1 MAPFRRRHP
10 VPGQRHQLDRRHA
23 GHVDRTRAEK
33 PDLIGTPQRPREL
46 WPLTRDG
53 ELRQRSSVEVPS
65 PRRHLKH
72 SLQPPT
78 QLRRHGVGERG
89 PQPPVLG
96 ARTSPT
102 SRASTVI
109 PGSNTRWSTSH
120 TTARIK
126 QRPRPPSDAH
136 AHADTNTRSSVS
148 PLQQAAQHGGH
159 ARSTCVVSCQ
169 VGTSAL
175 TEFVRGRF
183 AMPTTNGRAD
193 GEIRRVPDT
202 FKLADWPRNCWYAVA
217 YDVELKRELV
227 ARTVAGRKL
236 VLYRLQDGQPV
247 ALENAC
253 WHRLMPLS
261 EGTLEGDRVAC
272 GYHGLVYNA
281 EGRCVFMP
289 SQKTINPA
297 ARVRA
302 FPVVE
307 RHRFVWVWTGEPAL
321 ADPGLVPDMHWN
333 DDPEWAGDGR
343 RIHLQCGYK
352 LIVDNLM
359 DLTHETF
366 VHGASIGQRSIT
378 EVPFEVTHGTKSAT
392 VTRWM
397 RDVDAP
403 PFWAMQLEWKHGKP
417 AGKVDRWQIIH
428 FEAPST
434 VAIDVGVAPAGSG
447 APEGDRSEGVNG
459 FVLNTMTP
467 ETERTCHY
475 LWAFVRNYR
484 LEDQRITTLI
494 REGVSGVFGE
504 DEAVLA
510 AQQQGVDDHPD
521 KEFYNLNID
530 AGAMWAR
537 RLIDRMMAAED
548 PDARYAESAAESE
561 REVGTETRVEATQAD
576 AERLGVSPV

>member
-1 MAPFRRRHP
+1 
-10 VPGQRHQLDRRHA
+10 VQ
-23 GHVDRTRAEK
+23 
-33 PDLIGTPQRPREL
+33 
-46 WPLTRDG
+46 
-53 ELRQRSSVEVPS
+53 
-65 PRRHLKH
+65 
-72 SLQPPT
+72 
-78 QLRRHGVGERG
+78 
-89 PQPPVLG
+89 
-96 ARTSPT
+96 
-102 SRASTVI
+102 
-109 PGSNTRWSTSH
+109 
-120 TTARIK
+120 
-126 QRPRPPSDAH
+126 
-136 AHADTNTRSSVS
+136 
-148 PLQQAAQHGGH
+148 
-159 ARSTCVVSCQ
+159 
-169 VGTSAL
+169 
-175 TEFVRGRF
+175 
-183 AMPTTNGRAD
+183 TTNGRANGD
-193 GEIRRVPDT
+193 IRPAPDT
-202 FKLADWPRNCWYAVA
+202 FKLADWPRNCWYAAA
-217 YDVELKRELV
+217 YDVELKRELL

-236 VLYRLQDGQPV
+236 VLYRRENGDPV
-247 ALENAC
+247 ALANAC

-261 EGTLEGDRVAC
+261 EGQIEGDEVAC
-272 GYHGLVYNA
+272 GYHGLVYNH
-281 EGRCVFMP
+281 EGRCTFMP

-302 FPVVE
+302 YPVVE
-307 RHRFVWVWTGEPAL
+307 RHRFVWVWTGDPAL
-321 ADPGLVPDMHWN
+321 AEPDLVPDLHWN

-343 RIHLQCGYK
+343 RIHLECGYK

-378 EVPFEVTHGTKSAT
+378 EVPFEVTHGHNSAT

-397 RDVDAP
+397 RDVEAP

-475 LWAFVRNYR
+475 FWAFVRNYR
-484 LEDQRITTLI
+484 LDDQRITTLI

-504 DEAVLA
+504 DEVVLA
-510 AQQQGVDDHPD
+510 AQQEGVEDHPD
-521 KEFYNLNID
+521 KDFYNLNID

-548 PDARYAESAAESE
+548 PDARYADSAAQSE
-561 REVGTETRVEATQAD
+561 REEGSSTHVEATEAD
-576 AERLGVSPV
+576 AERLGVAPAA